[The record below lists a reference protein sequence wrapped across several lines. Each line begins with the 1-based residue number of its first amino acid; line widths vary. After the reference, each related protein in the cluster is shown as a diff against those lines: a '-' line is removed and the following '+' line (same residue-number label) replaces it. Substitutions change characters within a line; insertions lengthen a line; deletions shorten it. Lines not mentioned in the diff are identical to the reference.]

1 MVRKDA
7 SKTEYSMA
15 HTVKVDEKINKH
27 TFLEDSAAVSMMG
40 YCKTRMFDS
49 EEYIMNIQVGN
60 YTIIKSELRRK
71 NG

>member
-1 MVRKDA
+1 MVREDI
-7 SKTEYSMA
+7 SETEYSMF
-15 HTVKVDEKINKH
+15 HTVEVDEKVNKH

-60 YTIIKSELRRK
+60 YTIIKSELKGK